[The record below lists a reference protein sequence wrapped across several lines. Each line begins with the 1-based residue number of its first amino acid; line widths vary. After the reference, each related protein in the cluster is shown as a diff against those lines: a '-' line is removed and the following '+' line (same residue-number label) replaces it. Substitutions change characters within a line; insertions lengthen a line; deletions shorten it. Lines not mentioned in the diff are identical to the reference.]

1 VVRSANLRART
12 LMVAAVM
19 AVAASCLYQP
29 PRQLPSSIRIL
40 YSKTTEDSIGR
51 KVDIYFLVAR
61 EGNELRLTGEGGDD
75 RQPTF
80 ASDLRKVFFTRTIEG
95 RDEIW
100 SMDLDGSQESAVL
113 AGGDAGYRDPAVGRD
128 EARLAFTRVAG
139 GSQELWLADVD
150 GGDPRPLLTEGGPW
164 SRPAWSPDGRTLAV
178 VGGAPGAGRIF
189 LVDPESGS
197 ARPLSPSEPA
207 GQGDPAWSPDGKR
220 IVFVR
225 GTGPRAEIAVAE
237 VATGAVERLTTNE
250 VEEGSPAWSPNGER
264 IAFVSRRPSGR
275 DNVWLMDPDGGNV
288 EALTG
293 DEHAQAR
300 DPDWL

>member
-1 VVRSANLRART
+1 VIHRLARW
-12 LMVAAVM
+12 AAP
-19 AVAASCLYQP
+19 AAALALLAGCLYQP
-29 PRQLPSSIRIL
+29 PNQLPSSIRIL
-40 YSKTTEDSIGR
+40 YSKTTEDSIGS

-80 ASDLRKVFFTRTIEG
+80 ASGLRKVYFTRTIDG

-113 AGGDAGYRDPAVGRD
+113 AGDDTEYRDPAVGRD

-139 GSQELWLADVD
+139 GSRELWLAGID
-150 GGDPRPLLTEGGPW
+150 GSDPRALLTEGGPW
-164 SRPAWSPDGRTLAV
+164 SRPAWSPDGATLAV
-178 VGGAPGAGRIF
+178 VGGTPSAGRIF

-197 ARPLSPSEPA
+197 ARPLSPSEPG
-207 GQGDPAWSPDGKR
+207 GQSDPAWSPDGKR

-225 GTGPRAEIAVAE
+225 GTGPRAEIAVAD
-237 VATGAVERLTTNE
+237 VATGAVERLTTND
-250 VEEGSPAWSPNGER
+250 VEEGSPAWSPDGER

-275 DNVWLMDPDGGNV
+275 DNVWLMDPDGENA

>member
-1 VVRSANLRART
+1 MVVAV
-12 LMVAAVM
+12 MIVAAG
-19 AVAASCLYQP
+19 CLYQP

-40 YSKTTEDSIGR
+40 YSKTTEDSTGR

-61 EGNELRLTGEGGDD
+61 EGNELRLTGEAGDD

-80 ASDLRKVFFTRTIEG
+80 AAGLRKVFFTRTVDG
-95 RDEIW
+95 REEIW

-113 AGGDAGYRDPAVGRD
+113 AGDDAGYRDPAVGRD
-128 EARLAFTRVAG
+128 EDRLAFTRVAG

-150 GGDPRPLLTEGGPW
+150 GSDPRPLLAEGGPW
-164 SRPAWSPDGRTLAV
+164 SRSAWSPAGGPLAV
-178 VGGAPGAGRIF
+178 VGGAPGAERVF
-189 LVDPESGS
+189 LVDPESG
-197 ARPLSPSEPA
+197 APRPLSPAEPP
-207 GQGDPAWSPDGKR
+207 GQTDPAWSPDGKR

-237 VATGAVERLTTNE
+237 VATGSVQRLTTND
-250 VEEGSPAWSPNGER
+250 VEEGSPAWSPDGER

-275 DNVWLMDPDGGNV
+275 DNVWLMDPDGGDA

-293 DEHAQAR
+293 DERAQAR